1 MRRRHCLWVVSSPW
15 WLAACGKDDP
25 QAALDATVRQLQDAL
40 EARDSNA
47 VMALLDAR
55 FRAQEEFDAE
65 WAQRT
70 LRLMFLR
77 YAQVR
82 IVAIS
87 RRNSVD
93 PQAPHLGRTEAQ
105 VLVSGAQGL
114 IPERITPYAVQ
125 LEWRRQGKD
134 WRLYDLRWQ

>member
-1 MRRRHCLWVVSSPW
+1 MKRRH
-15 WLAACGKDDP
+15 WLAAALAASWLAGCGKDDP
-25 QAALDATVRQLQDAL
+25 QVSLEAAVQQLQDAL
-40 EARDSNA
+40 QARDASA
-47 VMALLDAR
+47 VMTLLDAR

-82 IVAIS
+82 IVAIG
-87 RRNSVD
+87 RRSVID

-114 IPERITPYAVQ
+114 IPERVTPYAVE

-134 WRLYDLRWQ
+134 WRLYDLRWR

>member
-1 MRRRHCLWVVSSPW
+1 MRRRLWLTAVLSVL
-15 WLAACGKDDP
+15 WLSGCGKDDP
-25 QAALDATVRQLQDAL
+25 QASLEAAAQRLQDAL
-40 EARDSNA
+40 EARDTGA

-55 FRAQEEFDAE
+55 FRAQDEFDAE
-65 WAQRT
+65 WAQNT
-70 LRLMFLR
+70 LRLMILR

-82 IVAIS
+82 IVAVG
-87 RRNSVD
+87 RRSTVD

-105 VLVSGAQGL
+105 VLVAGAQGL
-114 IPERITPYAVQ
+114 IPERVTPYAVQ